1 MPLDLDS
8 FDETD
13 DRSTAYVIETL
24 GGDFDK
30 AYQRLNQ
37 KFDTP
42 DEHGDY
48 AYDESDARELVRT
61 LFAFLEG
68 TSFSIRMWSAAQLI
82 EEHRITDFERAVLDE
97 STIDLQD
104 GEVLPKQMKI
114 SLEENMKFTFKL
126 ADRACH
132 KTTPTLDT
140 SQKWWSD
147 LKKAIKVRDRLM
159 HPKFPRDLDISPD
172 ELMLT
177 FAVESGFRVLLATYQ
192 RAAH

>member
-1 MPLDLDS
+1 MPLDLDNL
-8 FDETD
+8 DETD

-24 GGDFDK
+24 GADFDK
-30 AYQRLNQ
+30 VYQRLNQ

-48 AYDESDARELVRT
+48 PYDESDARELVRT

-68 TSFSIRMWSAAQLI
+68 TSFAIRIWSAAQLI
-82 EEHRITDFERAVLDE
+82 QENRITDFERAVLDE

-126 ADRACH
+126 ADRARH
-132 KTTPTLDT
+132 KTTSTLDT

-172 ELMLT
+172 ELTLT

-192 RAAH
+192 SAAH